1 MTDDGRTMRV
11 MAVIGQVLI
20 DGIPVDPDAASISV
34 LDVGFQRGY
43 GCFEALR
50 VYDGEIFR
58 LDQHLDRLAS
68 SATKLHIPVSDRIEL
83 VAWCT
88 TVAQAAGDAIVRV
101 FLSGGTDPKNLG
113 TNSRT
118 VVLAGEVPSQPPVLS
133 LQSRIAPWH
142 TDSEWFELTGAKA
155 LSYGFN
161 LAASFEAQRAGFDD
175 ALLIGRSGN
184 VLEGPTFSVAWI
196 SGGVFYTPSLEIG
209 ILESIT
215 RRATI
220 EVAERAGV
228 EVIEGR
234 YGLDEVINADEVIAL
249 STVKEIHPIRRVDD
263 HEFEAGPVTAT
274 LASGFA
280 ALVAEE
286 LGR

>member
-1 MTDDGRTMRV
+1 
-11 MAVIGQVLI
+11 MAVIGHVLI
-20 DGIPVDPDAASISV
+20 DGEQIAAEDAAISV

-50 VYDGEIFR
+50 VYDGKAFR
-58 LDQHLDRLAS
+58 QGPHLDRLAK
-68 SATKLHIPVSDRIEL
+68 SAAKLHLPIPDRADL
-83 VAWCT
+83 DAWCT
-88 TVAQAAGDAIVRV
+88 AIAASSGESVVRIFV
-101 FLSGGTDPKNLG
+101 SGGTDPYNLG
-113 TNSRT
+113 TSSHT
-118 VVLAGEVPSQPPVLS
+118 ILLAEEPPPEPQPAVA

-161 LAASFEAQRAGFDD
+161 LAASNEAKRAGFDD

-184 VLEGPTFSVAWI
+184 VLEGPNFSIGWI
-196 SGGVFYTPSLEIG
+196 NDGVFFTPALDTG

-220 EVAERAGV
+220 EVAEQEGITITEGV
-228 EVIEGR
+228 FDLQDV
-234 YGLDEVINADEVIAL
+234 LDADEVLAL
-249 STVKEIHPIRRVDD
+249 STVKEVSPVRRVDD
-263 HEFEAGPVTAT
+263 REYADGPVTAR
-274 LASGFA
+274 LADGFS

>member
-1 MTDDGRTMRV
+1 
-11 MAVIGQVLI
+11 MAVIGQVLV
-20 DGIPVDPDAASISV
+20 DGIPVEPDAASISV

-50 VYDGEIFR
+50 VYDGRIFR
-58 LDQHLDRLAS
+58 LDQHLDRFAT
-68 SATKLHIPVSDRIEL
+68 SAAKLHIPVPDRAEL
-83 VAWCT
+83 AAWCT
-88 TVAQAAGDAIVRV
+88 AVAQAAGDAIVRV
-101 FLSGGTDPKNLG
+101 FLSGGTDPRNLG

-118 VVLAGEVPSQPPVLS
+118 IVLAGEVPPQPPVLS
-133 LQSRIAPWH
+133 VQSRVAPWH

-196 SGGVFYTPSLEIG
+196 TGGVFHTPSLEIG

-215 RRATI
+215 RRAAI
-220 EVAERAGV
+220 EVAERCGV
-228 EVIEGR
+228 EVIEGK

-249 STVKEIHPIRRVDD
+249 STVKEIHPVGRVDD

-274 LASGFA
+274 LATGFA
-280 ALVAEE
+280 ALVTEE

>member
-1 MTDDGRTMRV
+1 
-11 MAVIGQVLI
+11 VIGQVLI
-20 DGIPVDPDAASISV
+20 DGEPVDAEDASISI

-50 VYDGEIFR
+50 VYDGKAFR
-58 LDQHLDRLAS
+58 QGPHLDRLGR
-68 SATKLHIPVSDRIEL
+68 SADKLHMPVPDRADLE
-83 VAWCT
+83 AWCT
-88 TVAQAAGDAIVRV
+88 AIAASSGESVVRI
-101 FLSGGTDPKNLG
+101 FLSGGTDPMSLG
-113 TNSRT
+113 TNSRAI
-118 VVLAGEVPSQPPVLS
+118 VLAEEPPPEPQPAVA

-161 LAASFEAQRAGFDD
+161 LAASNEARRAGFDD

-184 VLEGPTFSVAWI
+184 VLEGPNFSIGWV
-196 SGGVFYTPSLEIG
+196 GNQDFFTPALETG

-215 RRATI
+215 RRAVI
-220 EVAERAGV
+220 EVAEREGITVNEGV
-228 EVIEGR
+228 FDLQDV
-234 YGLDEVINADEVIAL
+234 LDADEVLAL
-249 STVKEIHPIRRVDD
+249 STVKQVVPVRRVDD
-263 HEFEAGPVTAT
+263 REYPDGPVTAR
-274 LASGFA
+274 LAAGFA